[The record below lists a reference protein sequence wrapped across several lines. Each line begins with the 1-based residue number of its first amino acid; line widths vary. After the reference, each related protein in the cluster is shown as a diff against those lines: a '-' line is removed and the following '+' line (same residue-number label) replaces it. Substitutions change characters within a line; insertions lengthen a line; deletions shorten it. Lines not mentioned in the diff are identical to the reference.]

1 MAAMA
6 VLNFMASMSSATF
19 LMVLWTAASLAFVYS
34 RLSEQPSARF
44 QTLSKKR
51 LQPLTAWSDHTAACS
66 KSPMNM
72 TYRRRVSAP

>member
-6 VLNFMASMSSATF
+6 VLNFMASISSATF
-19 LMVLWTAASLAFVYS
+19 LMVLWMPASFSFVYS
-34 RLSEQPSARF
+34 RLSEQLSARF
-44 QTLSKKR
+44 HTLSRNR

-72 TYRRRVSAP
+72 VYSRRVSAP